1 MRTIFSLFICAACA
15 VAEVKTMTLR
25 QALDLALA
33 QNPDLMLARLDQ
45 QKSRHQVTIAR
56 DPFSPKVFV
65 GSGAAY
71 STGFPA
77 SIDGAAPS
85 IFQART
91 QMALF
96 DRPQTYQIA
105 QAKENA
111 HTIEIDSGRQEDEIA
126 FRVASLFLDAE
137 QAALSQQAAQREA
150 ENLARVL
157 EIIRTRVSDGR
168 ELPIEATRAD
178 LSVKKAR
185 YTVESLATDQMNA
198 ESSLA
203 LVLGLG
209 PDDRV
214 RAASDERP
222 ALAAPVSEDQSIEQ
236 ALANSR
242 DLKKLESTRDAKLL
256 EIKGY
261 KAMRLPKVNLI
272 AQYELFAKYYYQNYY
287 PVFQRNSAQF
297 GASFE
302 VPVLMGRSSRAYISQ
317 AEADIAKSEIEAT
330 RTRARITSDMRRAFQ
345 EMKRSE
351 SAREVAKADLELARE
366 QVNVDLAQN
375 QEGRLPATALEQARA
390 VENEKWLAYYD
401 AQHTVDRA
409 RLNVLRLTGTLTA
422 TLRNQP

>member
-1 MRTIFSLFICAACA
+1 
-15 VAEVKTMTLR
+15 MTLR

-45 QKSRHQVTIAR
+45 QKARYQVTIAR
-56 DPFSPKVFV
+56 DPFFPKVFA

-105 QAKENA
+105 QAKQNL
-111 HTIEIDSGRQEDEIA
+111 HTAEIDSARQEDEIA

-137 QAALSQQAAQREA
+137 QAALSQQAAQRQA
-150 ENLARVL
+150 DNLARVL
-157 EIIRTRVSDGR
+157 EIVQTRVSEGR
-168 ELPIEATRAD
+168 ELPIEAARAD

-185 YTVESLATDQMNA
+185 YSVESLATDLMIA

-214 RAASDERP
+214 RAATEDRA
-222 ALAAPVSEDQSIEQ
+222 ALATPLAEDQTIEQ
-236 ALANSR
+236 ALANST
-242 DLKKLESTRDAKLL
+242 DLKRLESTMDAKTL

-261 KAMRLPKVNLI
+261 RAMRLPKVNVI

-287 PVFQRNSAQF
+287 PVFSRNSVQV
-297 GASFE
+297 GASFD
-302 VPVLMGRSSRAYISQ
+302 VPVLMGRSSQAYISQ
-317 AEADIAKSEIEAT
+317 AEADIAKARLEVT
-330 RTRARITSDMRRAFQ
+330 RTRSRITSDVRRAFQ
-345 EMKRSE
+345 EMKRAE
-351 SAREVAKADLELARE
+351 SAREVARADRDLARE

-375 QEGRLPATALEQARA
+375 EEGRLSAAALEQARA
-390 VENEKWLAYYD
+390 IENEKFLAYYE
-401 AQHTVDRA
+401 AQHAADRA
-409 RLNVLRLTGTLTA
+409 RLNVLRLTGTLAA
-422 TLRNQP
+422 TLK

>member
-1 MRTIFSLFICAACA
+1 
-15 VAEVKTMTLR
+15 MTLR

-45 QKSRHQVTIAR
+45 QKARQQITIAR
-56 DPFSPKVFV
+56 DPFSPKVFA

-71 STGFPA
+71 TTGFPA

-85 IFQART
+85 IFQTRT

-96 DRPQTYQIA
+96 DRPQNYQIA
-105 QAKENA
+105 QAKQNA
-111 HTIEIDSGRQEDEIA
+111 HTTEIEFARQEDEIA

-137 QAALSQQAAQREA
+137 QAGLSEEAAKRESD
-150 ENLARVL
+150 NLARVL

-168 ELPIEATRAD
+168 ELPIEAARAD
-178 LSVKKAR
+178 LSVKKAQ
-185 YTVESLATDQMNA
+185 YTVESLATDLINA

-203 LVLGLG
+203 LVLGLA

-222 ALAAPVSEDQSIEQ
+222 ALTAPISEDQSITH
-236 ALANSR
+236 ALANSN
-242 DLKKLESTRDAKLL
+242 DLKKLESTRAAKLL

-297 GASFE
+297 GASFD
-302 VPVLMGRSSRAYISQ
+302 VPVLMGRSSRAYITQ
-317 AEADIAKSEIEAT
+317 AEADIAKAEIEAT
-330 RTRARITSDMRRAFQ
+330 RTRARITSEIRRAFQ
-345 EMKRSE
+345 EMKRAE
-351 SAREVAKADLELARE
+351 SAREVARADRDLARE
-366 QVNVDLAQN
+366 QVSVDLAQN
-375 QEGRLPATALEQARA
+375 EEGRLPATALEQARA

-409 RLNVLRLTGTLTA
+409 LLNVLRLTGTLTA
-422 TLRNQP
+422 SLRNQP

>member
-1 MRTIFSLFICAACA
+1 
-15 VAEVKTMTLR
+15 MTLR

-45 QKSRHQVTIAR
+45 QKARQQITIAR
-56 DPFSPKVFV
+56 DPFSPKVFA

-71 STGFPA
+71 TTGFPA

-85 IFQART
+85 IFQMRT

-96 DRPQTYQIA
+96 DRPQNYQIA

-111 HTIEIDSGRQEDEIA
+111 HTTEIEFARQEDEIA

-137 QAALSQQAAQREA
+137 QAALSEEAAKRESD
-150 ENLARVL
+150 NLARVL

-168 ELPIEATRAD
+168 ELPIESTRAD
-178 LSVKKAR
+178 LSVKKAQ
-185 YTVESLATDQMNA
+185 YTVESLATDLINA

-222 ALAAPVSEDQSIEQ
+222 ALTTPISEDQSITQ
-236 ALANSR
+236 ALANSN
-242 DLKKLESTRDAKLL
+242 DLRKLESTRAAKLL

-297 GASFE
+297 GASFD
-302 VPVLMGRSSRAYISQ
+302 VPVLMGRSSRAYITQ
-317 AEADIAKSEIEAT
+317 AEADIAKAEIEAT
-330 RTRARITSDMRRAFQ
+330 RTRARITSEIRRAFQ
-345 EMKRSE
+345 EMKRAE
-351 SAREVAKADLELARE
+351 SAREVARADRDLARE

-375 QEGRLPATALEQARA
+375 EEGRLAATALEQARA

-422 TLRNQP
+422 TLKNQP

>member
-1 MRTIFSLFICAACA
+1 MRILSSLFLCATFAL
-15 VAEVKTMTLR
+15 AEVKTMTLR

-45 QKSRHQVTIAR
+45 QKARYQVTIAR
-56 DPFSPKVFV
+56 DPFYPKVFA

-85 IFQART
+85 IFQTRT

-105 QAKENA
+105 QAKQNL
-111 HTIEIDSGRQEDEIA
+111 HTTEIDFARQEDEIA

-137 QAALSQQAAQREA
+137 QAGLSQQAAQRQA
-150 ENLARVL
+150 DNLARVL
-157 EIIRTRVSDGR
+157 EIVKTRVSEGR
-168 ELPIEATRAD
+168 ELPIEAARAD

-185 YTVESLATDQMNA
+185 YSVESLATDLMIA

-214 RAASDERP
+214 RAATEDRS
-222 ALAAPVSEDQSIEQ
+222 ALAMPLAEDQTIEQ
-236 ALANSR
+236 ALANSG
-242 DLKKLESTRDAKLL
+242 DLKRLESTMDAKTL

-261 KAMRLPKVNLI
+261 RAMRLPKVNLI

-287 PVFQRNSAQF
+287 PVFQRNSVQV
-297 GASFE
+297 GASFD
-302 VPVLMGRSSRAYISQ
+302 VPLLMGRSSQAYISQ
-317 AEADIAKSEIEAT
+317 AEADIAKARLEIT
-330 RTRARITSDMRRAFQ
+330 RTRSRIASDVRRAFQ
-345 EMKRSE
+345 EMKRAE
-351 SAREVAKADLELARE
+351 SAREVARADRDLARE

-375 QEGRLPATALEQARA
+375 EEGRLSAAALEQARA
-390 VENEKWLAYYD
+390 IENEKFLAYYE
-401 AQHTVDRA
+401 AQHAADRA
-409 RLNVLRLTGTLTA
+409 RLNVLRLTGTLA
-422 TLRNQP
+422 ASLK

>member
-1 MRTIFSLFICAACA
+1 
-15 VAEVKTMTLR
+15 MTLR

-45 QKSRHQVTIAR
+45 QKARYQVTIAR
-56 DPFSPKVFV
+56 DPFFPKVFA

-85 IFQART
+85 IFQTRT

-105 QAKENA
+105 QAKENL
-111 HTIEIDSGRQEDEIA
+111 HTTEIDFARQEDAIA

-137 QAALSQQAAQREA
+137 QAALSQQAAQRQA
-150 ENLARVL
+150 DNLARVL
-157 EIIRTRVSDGR
+157 DIVQARVSEGR
-168 ELPIEATRAD
+168 ELPIEAARAD

-185 YTVESLATDQMNA
+185 YTVESLAVDLLNA

-214 RAASDERP
+214 RAAAEDRS
-222 ALAAPVSEDQSIEQ
+222 ALAAPMAEDQSIEQ

-242 DLKKLESTRDAKLL
+242 DLKRLESSMDAKAI

-287 PVFQRNSAQF
+287 PVFSRNSVQV
-297 GASFE
+297 GASFD
-302 VPVLMGRSSRAYISQ
+302 VPVLMGRSSQAFISQ
-317 AEADIAKSEIEAT
+317 AEADIAKARLEIT
-330 RTRARITSDMRRAFQ
+330 RTRSRIASDMRRAFQ
-345 EMKRSE
+345 EMKRAE
-351 SAREVAKADLELARE
+351 SAREVARADRDLARE

-375 QEGRLPATALEQARA
+375 EEGRLPAAALEQARA
-390 VENEKWLAYYD
+390 IENEKFLAYYE
-401 AQHTVDRA
+401 AQHAADRA
-409 RLNVLRLTGTLTA
+409 RLNVLRLTGTLVA
-422 TLRNQP
+422 TLK